1 MNAKEIEALDRIKEL
16 LGEYPDERY
25 CPHVL
30 REDLAAL
37 VKLIEKNAKK

>member
-1 MNAKEIEALDRIKEL
+1 MKRQEQEAMKRIEEL
-16 LGEYPDERY
+16 LHEYPDERY